1 MDPLRTET
9 AAMQTEAGNFD
20 RIAGELTT
28 VLEPGRHDSG
38 RVGRHDARCGRCGS
52 AGGATRFEEASTQQI
67 RTCSRRFRRT
77 CSRAESNTTRPI
89 SISAKIWPTQMQI

>member
-28 VLEPGRHDSG
+28 VMNQVGMTASG
-38 RVGRHDARCGRCGS
+38 LAASMQGA
-52 AGGATRFEEASTQQI
+52 AGMAAQAALTRFEEAGRQQTQLL
-67 RTCSRRFRRT
+67 TG
-77 CSRAESNTTRPI
+77 
-89 SISAKIWPTQMQI
+89 SAADAAKQLVVKLRDEARVLQ